1 MALNMNM
8 GGLGAMMGEDAMEG
22 ALGRG
27 TGITP
32 RPGFEIPVTLGQNAF
47 TGQDTM
53 EGALGGG
60 TGITPPPGFEIQV
73 NRPAP
78 QATPPTAGG
87 LNQAQD
93 PFAALSKARQDALQ
107 ATQDMIKAL
116 EQRMGNQGYD
126 VSRLLF
132 AFGQPTSTGSIG
144 SALANLGAEA
154 SRQRS
159 EQEKMV
165 PSMMKMRTD
174 LANMRV
180 QEAQNAARAAL
191 ASGQL
196 PGANVQAAPGTGA
209 AREAAAGTG
218 GSGLTGF
225 FALPLDQ
232 ANKLAYSQLGPD
244 AAKDLMDQWY
254 AANKFTREGT
264 RVVGNALFNPDGTF
278 TQNPATLAEV
288 KEFPINLGNFQ
299 GNVQMTVGDYL
310 GFRRALETGGQTE
323 AAKYLVR
330 LIPSIGERIGAI
342 ASPTEVAG
350 SPVQSSAPPV
360 QAPAQAPVQAPA
372 QALPGVAAQPSA
384 QPRQYE
390 SESEKKERLEREK
403 EERQQ
408 AAKIAEKQAGEDISM
423 LGAEVKDARAPILT
437 RYDKADAVLQEAKQM
452 MQLASTYPY
461 AVGIFAKP
469 GGQYALGQFIKEG
482 IRAGGVNVQIGDFE
496 GAMRRL
502 VRANPEM
509 VARVAKERGISTS
522 QAENYLQQQG
532 LDAASLLLQSERRL
546 DALLNK
552 AERKGE
558 GQVSNYERV
567 LFAQLLPSLSND
579 PIKAYLFKTI
589 ALQEQAKFDKQVGD
603 LLRRRSESKQYD
615 PRKMYDSKE
624 YIQIRTNYVNA
635 LEGSMREFFPE
646 MKGRLAAA
654 RKSVGV

>member
-1 MALNMNM
+1 MALNEIT
-8 GGLGAMMGEDAMEG
+8 GGLGA
-22 ALGRG
+22 L
-27 TGITP
+27 TP
-32 RPGFEIPVTLGQNAF
+32 GQDVLM
-47 TGQDTM
+47 GQDTM
-53 EGALGGG
+53 EGGLGGG
-60 TGITPPPGFEIQV
+60 TGITPPADFKIPM

-78 QATPPTAGG
+78 SATPQTAGG
-87 LNQAQD
+87 LSQAQD

-159 EQEKMV
+159 DQEKMV

-209 AREAAAGTG
+209 AREAAAGAVD
-218 GSGLTGF
+218 SGLTGF

-232 ANKLAYSQLGPD
+232 AYKLANSQLGPD
-244 AAKDLMDQWY
+244 AAKDLMNEWY

-264 RVVGNALFNPDGTF
+264 RVVGNALVTPGGEFI
-278 TQNPATLAEV
+278 QNPATLAEV

-299 GNVQMTVGDYL
+299 GSVPMTVGDYL
-310 GFRRALETGGQTE
+310 GFRKALETGGQAE
-323 AAKYLVR
+323 AAKFIVGK
-330 LIPSIGERIGAI
+330 IPSLAGRIGDI
-342 ASPTEVAG
+342 APPREVAG
-350 SPVQSSAPPV
+350 QPVAPVQSSAPPAQSSV
-360 QAPAQAPVQAPA
+360 QPPAQAPAQG
-372 QALPGVAAQPSA
+372 LPGAAAQSSTKPAAFESPSERA
-384 QPRQYE
+384 
-390 SESEKKERLEREK
+390 ERLEKEK
-403 EERQQ
+403 EQRQQ
-408 AAKIAEKQAGEDISM
+408 ASRIQEKQAGEDISM
-423 LGAEVKDARAPILT
+423 LGAEVKDARAPILA
-437 RYDKADAVLQEAKQM
+437 RYDKADAVQQEAKQM

-603 LLRRRSESKQYD
+603 LLRKRSESKQYD
-615 PRKMYDSKE
+615 PRQMYDSKE
-624 YIQIRTNYVNA
+624 YIQLRTNYVNS

-646 MKGRLAAA
+646 TKARLAQA
-654 RKSVGV
+654 RKTAGV